1 MVASGLR
8 RRTVMLS
15 GIRIVGSIF
24 AIFSASEASAQSQAI
39 DAQAKALDLITNAAD
54 RICSIVNQAGSSES
68 LNVKG
73 EVKAQLSGL
82 IRQLAEL
89 GINGAADFNSD
100 QYVGVIRTDLAT
112 AIKDNAQ
119 CKFNVF
125 DKLQAKMIKSD

>member
-1 MVASGLR
+1 MAGGV
-8 RRTVMLS
+8 
-15 GIRIVGSIF
+15 RIFGFVF
-24 AIFSASEASAQSQAI
+24 AIFAASEASAQSQST

-54 RICSIVNQAGSSES
+54 RVCNIVKQAGSSES

-82 IRQLAEL
+82 IKQLADL
-89 GINGAADFNSD
+89 GISGAADFNSD
-100 QYVGVIRTDLAT
+100 QYEGVIRTDLAT

>member
-1 MVASGLR
+1 
-8 RRTVMLS
+8 MLS
-15 GIRIVGSIF
+15 GVRIVGFVF
-24 AIFSASEASAQSQAI
+24 AIFFASDASAQSQSI
-39 DAQAKALDLITNAAD
+39 DAQAKALDLITKTAD
-54 RICSIVNQAGSSES
+54 SVCSIVEHHGNSES

-82 IRQLAEL
+82 IRQLADL
-89 GINGAADFNSD
+89 GISGAADFNSD
-100 QYVGVIRTDLAT
+100 QYVNVIRTDLAV

>member
-1 MVASGLR
+1 
-8 RRTVMLS
+8 MLS